1 MKRALAT
8 IVTLGTLLG
17 YSLPAYATPYKPRST
32 ARLELRAVKR
42 AALASYTG
50 RHNRGYVRARFNELV
65 RGMMASLLPSQLA
78 QTGQRESDTSAPA
91 RPSTR
96 YLDDLTLQGQY
107 GDHCVPLPRLGNCF
121 GDNN

>member
-17 YSLPAYATPYKPRST
+17 YAVPVYATPYKPRPA
-32 ARLELRAVKR
+32 ARLELRAAKS

-50 RHNRGYVRARFNELV
+50 RHNRGYVRSRFNALV
-65 RGMMASLLPSQLA
+65 RGMMASLLPSQLV
-78 QTGQRESDTSAPA
+78 QTGERESDTSAPD

-96 YLDDLTLQGQY
+96 YLDDQTLQRRH
-107 GDHCVPLPRLGNCF
+107 GDHCLRNCF